1 MREIVAVCLTCV
13 IGWSIAQGLT
23 SAREVEEML
32 RVNREAQLTAEASW
46 RNETHDIGAMVYDPS
61 SD

>member
-1 MREIVAVCLTCV
+1 MREIIAVCLTCV
-13 IGWSIAQGLT
+13 IGWSIAQGLA